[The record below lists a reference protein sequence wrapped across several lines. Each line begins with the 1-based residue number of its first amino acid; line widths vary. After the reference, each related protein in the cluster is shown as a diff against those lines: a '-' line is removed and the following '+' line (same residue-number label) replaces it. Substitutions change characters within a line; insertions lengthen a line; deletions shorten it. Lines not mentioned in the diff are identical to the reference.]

1 MEHHFRARKL
11 WGFGVAVNY
20 NVIMPKAASKAK
32 TAMDTLVDSFSD
44 LVEEARERMSPQE
57 FQQAEKEFDEI
68 VDKVK
73 ARASRG
79 GRRETA

>member
-1 MEHHFRARKL
+1 M
-11 WGFGVAVNY
+11 GFILRLHY
-20 NVIMPKAASKAK
+20 TWTMPKAAAK
-32 TAMDTLVDSFSD
+32 PKSAMDELVDSFHD
-44 LVEEARERMSPQE
+44 LVEDARERMSPE
-57 FQQAEKEFDEI
+57 DFQKAEKEFNET